1 MDVFHQVLTEMLE
14 RTKTVGVVAMSLA
27 DIHGGVQ
34 QNTDFVVEQETR
46 WGLLTMHFDQPVTP
60 KIPVLVAMLVEQRVE
75 HAIFLFSMANAVHN
89 AKSSLTVA
97 SGYIELLQWKNPED
111 EYLHRAASQILLLD
125 ERLEEI
131 LGGVVDYPRT
141 ALDPSPLIQ
150 QLADEWGPYLQKK
163 GIVLQTVLV
172 SSWVMAER
180 RRLIQ
185 VMQHLLHNASES
197 ILSPGVIRIEM
208 QKNDDWLE
216 IRVKDTG
223 GGVDPLV
230 ATRLFSALLTTKDQG
245 HGLGL
250 LFSRQI
256 IESWGGSLDLEPSA
270 TGAVFLIR
278 LPMVEQGA
286 PLGLDSQ
293 EGSDA

>member
-1 MDVFHQVLTEMLE
+1 MLE

-34 QNTDFVVEQETR
+34 QNTDFVVKQETR

>member
-256 IESWGGSLDLEPSA
+256 MESWGGSLDLEPSA

>member
-34 QNTDFVVEQETR
+34 QNTDFVVKQETR

>member
-111 EYLHRAASQILLLD
+111 EYLHRAACQILLLD